1 VNSDT
6 DLKNVW
12 LEIGKVAGVRATEQ
26 SVVVFLEEDSVAV
39 REQVFAA
46 LASLH
51 FKGSVAF
58 EVTGPFD
65 LL

>member
-6 DLKNVW
+6 DLKNG
-12 LEIGKVAGVRATEQ
+12 LLAIPKVAGVRVTDQ
-26 SVVVFLEEDSVAV
+26 SVVVFLEEDCVAV